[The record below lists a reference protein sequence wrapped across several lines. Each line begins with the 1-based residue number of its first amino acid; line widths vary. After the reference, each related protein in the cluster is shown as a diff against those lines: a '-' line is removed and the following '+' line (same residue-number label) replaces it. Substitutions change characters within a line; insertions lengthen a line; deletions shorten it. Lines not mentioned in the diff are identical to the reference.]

1 MKLKL
6 FGALLGCALVGC
18 ALVGASSASA
28 TMFCKKNTN
37 PCTETYSLGTEW
49 KFKLVSGANVTIKS
63 SNYEGRCTASE
74 FGGLLEAQGLV
85 TPAISKITTRSFSSC
100 TELYP
105 CPAATTLTPF
115 EPYEMQFT
123 SKGSGGEGEE
133 ALWRR
138 AHIQLS
144 APCTG
149 GLSKCMYAAFNTK
162 LYEKEGSQTAAYE
175 KGSVIWRIT
184 GGSTAT
190 KMTGFL
196 GRIEGAVGCPPYIEI
211 EGSFEI
217 VKPVPLYLI

>member
-18 ALVGASSASA
+18 LLVGAGSASA
-28 TMFCKKNTN
+28 TMFCKKSTN
-37 PCTETYSLGTEW
+37 PCTESYSLGTEW
-49 KFKLVSGANVTIKS
+49 KFKLAAGANVTLKS
-63 SNYEGRCTASE
+63 PSVEASCTASE
-74 FGGLLEAQGLV
+74 FGGLLEAQGLT

-105 CPAATTLTPF
+105 CPGAATLTAL

-138 AHIQLS
+138 ARIRLS
-144 APCTG
+144 APCTDA
-149 GLSKCMYAAFNTK
+149 LQKCTYAAFNQK
-162 LYEKEGSQTAAYE
+162 VYEKEGQTPAYE
-175 KGSVIWRIT
+175 KGSVIWKIT

-196 GRIEGAVGCPPYIEI
+196 GRVEGGVGCPPYIEI
-211 EGSFEI
+211 EGNFEI